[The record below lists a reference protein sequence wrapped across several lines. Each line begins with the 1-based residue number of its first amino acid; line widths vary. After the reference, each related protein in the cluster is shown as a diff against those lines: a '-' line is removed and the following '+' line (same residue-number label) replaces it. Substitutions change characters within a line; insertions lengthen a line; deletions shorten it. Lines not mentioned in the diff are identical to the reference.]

1 MAGLLDGVLPY
12 LFSRGDWA
20 KRQLGGLLTDPMGTA
35 EQSAGLL
42 LDSANRQRGLLDTA
56 FPDKQRPFKVAD
68 QQALE
73 ALIANT
79 MNGPMGFA
87 PAGVT
92 VFRAGAPRGMTADA
106 GGPTFYATEKRGAEP
121 FSRNSPVK
129 EYDISPKNVLDTQ
142 LIKNR
147 EIYEQFRKETGNPAG
162 YGQSARPYWTAEHD
176 FKKWLDAKGHKFDAV
191 MFDEPTGVASYA
203 IYGK

>member
-56 FPDKQRPFKVAD
+56 FPDKQ
-68 QQALE
+68 
-73 ALIANT
+73 
-79 MNGPMGFA
+79 MGFA

-121 FSRNSPVK
+121 FSRNGPVK